1 MDNNWILIDGIKCKL
16 NPGLVQ
22 IVSDD
27 NLKECFNK
35 SKLNAFIKQL
45 KSEYKNIYNKD
56 INITEKSLRS
66 EIITHYK
73 MYDLC
78 MRIINNKSINNKYII
93 NAAKWIEKHT
103 NIIDCGEKKYD
114 NNRFI
119 WDLLSK
125 IL

>member
-1 MDNNWILIDGIKCKL
+1 MDNNWIMIDNIKCKL

-56 INITEKSLRS
+56 LNITEKSLRS

-114 NNRFI
+114 NNRLV

>member
-1 MDNNWILIDGIKCKL
+1 MDNNWIFINGIKCKL

-56 INITEKSLRS
+56 LNITEKSLRS

-114 NNRFI
+114 NNRLV